1 MRPLCFNKILFS
13 LLLCTAALVASA
25 DKKSAL
31 VYYGKDIS
39 YSNAGIHDYIIVEPE
54 NVSSYTHGFRTYAKK
69 IYAYVSIGEAEPYR
83 SYFKEIKPQW
93 KIAENRAWGSVVM
106 DISDD
111 AYHTFVYD
119 KVIQPMVDKG
129 YENFFF
135 DTLDS
140 YQILAQTQD
149 ERDKYEQ
156 GLIRFIKKFKARYPQ
171 SKLIVNRGFEV
182 MDEIH
187 ASLDAVLFESLFYG
201 LATQELVYREVEEE
215 DREWLLSQLKK
226 VKSYG
231 LDVICLDYIDLK
243 QTQKIEQTL
252 KKIEKLGLIPYISNK
267 ELTRYGNSSKR
278 QTKREVLLLYN
289 TDQGKELSNAHKLA
303 SLPLEYLGYV
313 PIVKD
318 MREGLPERE
327 ELTRYKGVIV
337 WLEAEASY
345 PLSYEKWVKELV
357 KSKQKVLFLD
367 GFGVNNDDSL
377 CDFLGI
383 TKVTN
388 KAALRDKQS
397 ISYQDSMIGFESDVS
412 AEYSEAL
419 YQPQNARAL
428 LTLRNSRAQESVP
441 AAITQW
447 GGYVLSSY
455 VTNEFNEN
463 YLWLI
468 NPFALFKESLD
479 LESLPVPD
487 PTTQNGRR
495 LLFSHIDGDASMNR
509 AQWDSRQYSIG
520 VTYDNILKKY
530 TIPQSVSIVA
540 AETSEEGIYPKDSAA
555 LEAIAKKIYALE
567 HVEAATHTYSHPFFW
582 KEIKDDDLDEA
593 YRLKVPGYDFS
604 IDKEIRGSLAYIN
617 SQLLPDGKKKAD
629 TVYWTGDCMPTEEV
643 LAYTYK
649 QGLLNINGGETT
661 ITNDKPWL
669 FYVHPYGLKRGEYYQ
684 IYTGAQNENVY
695 TNNFTGP
702 FWGYKKVI
710 QTFKLTESP
719 RRLKPINIY
728 YHFYS
733 ASKTASLK
741 ALQDVFEWALDQES
755 MPIFTSE
762 YIPKVM
768 EFYDV
773 SMRQDENSWHFEGM
787 KALKTL
793 RLDGS
798 LPAVSFKDSKAVL
811 GQKVKDEVRYIHLNT
826 AVDSIDLVL
835 NEEAEADEN
844 YIIDTNAEVL
854 QVKESPEQ
862 IEFRLSGHVNIVL
875 NYRLKEGCQ
884 LTSQPKATRTQI
896 KGNEL
901 SLKFYAK
908 EADVI
913 VTCN

>member
-13 LLLCTAALVASA
+13 LLLCTAALFSA
-25 DKKSAL
+25 TEKKSAL
-31 VYYGKDIS
+31 VYYGEDIS

-54 NVSSYTHGFRTYAKK
+54 NVSSYTHGFTTYKKK

-83 SYFKEIKPQW
+83 SYFKDVKPEW
-93 KIAENRAWGSVVM
+93 KIAENKAWGSVVM

-111 AYHTFVYD
+111 EYHAFLYK
-119 KVIQPMVDKG
+119 KVIQPLVDKG

-140 YQILAQTQD
+140 YQIAAQTQA
-149 ERDKYEQ
+149 ERAKYEQ
-156 GLIRFIKKFKARYPQ
+156 GLIRFIKKFKTIYPHN
-171 SKLIVNRGFEV
+171 KLIVNRGFEV

-201 LATQELVYREVEEE
+201 LATQELVYSEVKEE

-231 LDVICLDYIDLK
+231 LDTICLDYIDLEE
-243 QTQKIEQTL
+243 TQKIKQTL
-252 KKIEKLGLIPYISNK
+252 KKIEALGFIPYISNK

-278 QTKREVLLLYN
+278 QIKREVLVLYN
-289 TDQGKELSNAHKLA
+289 TELGKEFSNAHTLA

-313 PIVKD
+313 PVLKD
-318 MREGLPERE
+318 IREGLPERE

-337 WLEAEASY
+337 WLEAEAGY
-345 PLSYEKWVKELV
+345 PLSYEKWVKALV

-367 GFGVNNDDSL
+367 GFGVNNDDTL
-377 CDFLGI
+377 CAFLGI
-383 TKVTN
+383 AKTKN
-388 KAALRDKQS
+388 KAVLSDKQS

-412 AEYSEAL
+412 AVYSETL

-428 LTLRNSRAQESVP
+428 LKLRNIHAQESVP

-455 VTNEFNEN
+455 VTKGFDQH

-468 NPFALFKESLD
+468 NPFELFKESLE
-479 LESLPVPD
+479 LESFPIPD

-509 AQWDSRQYSIG
+509 VEWDPRQYSIG
-520 VTYDNILKKY
+520 VTYEKILKKY
-530 TIPQSVSIVA
+530 TIPQSVSIVQAEIA
-540 AETSEEGIYPKDSAA
+540 AEGIYPKDSAA

-582 KEIKDDDLDEA
+582 KEVKDDDLDEA

-617 SQLLPDGKKKAD
+617 TRLLPKGKKKAN

-695 TNNFTGP
+695 TNDFTGP

-719 RRLKPINIY
+719 RRLKPIDIY

-741 ALQDVFEWALDQES
+741 ALQDVFEWALKQET

-773 SMRQDENSWHFEGM
+773 SMYQDGNRWHFEGM
-787 KALKTL
+787 KELKTL
-793 RLDGS
+793 RLNSS
-798 LPAVSFKDSKAVL
+798 LPAVSFKESKAVL
-811 GQKVKDEVRYIHLNT
+811 GQKAKDEVRYIHLNT

-835 NEEAEADEN
+835 NEKAQTDEN

-854 QVKESPEQ
+854 QVKESPKQ
-862 IEFRLSGHVNIVL
+862 KKFRLSGHVDIVL
-875 NYRLKEGCQ
+875 NYRLKEGCR
-884 LTSQPKATRTQI
+884 LTSQPKARQTGK
-896 KGNEL
+896 KGNDI
-901 SLKFYAK
+901 SLKFDAK
-908 EADVI
+908 ETNVI